1 MTRLNY
7 PFLSMLVI
15 PIGFALVVL
24 FARRPP
30 YQQWAKVASLIGCA
44 AGIAWFV
51 ITLFQPR
58 LSIQRYPFLWSV
70 SIKQTLAG
78 IFVGIVISVTLAR
91 SIKSQRDHGTPKV

>member
-7 PFLSMLVI
+7 PFLTTLVI

-24 FARRPP
+24 FSPP
-30 YQQWAKVASLIGCA
+30 YQRWTKVASLIGCA

-58 LSIQRYPFLWSV
+58 LSLERYPFLWSV

-91 SIKSQRDHGTPKV
+91 SIKSPRDHGTPKV